1 MLEVFWGASG
11 ALLAGLAVQFLEQQR
26 AQQRQRQWN
35 AALPAQLQR
44 LASQLD
50 SGSGLNRSM
59 SEFCEAVGATELA
72 QIHRDGLRWSEALQ
86 THEHPDL
93 RLLGRLVSIYEASGS
108 DLSGA
113 VIAMANRLTQRERAA
128 SLARVAVAPVMG
140 QARMLLIVMPALIGM
155 IALFEP
161 AATLMLFTT
170 YMGLSVL
177 AGCILLNAGMWMV
190 FRGIARQIV

>member
-26 AQQRQRQWN
+26 SQQRQRQWN

-59 SEFCEAVGATELA
+59 SEFCEAVRATELA
-72 QIHRDGLRWSEALQ
+72 RIHRDGLRWSEALQ
-86 THEHPDL
+86 AHAHPDL